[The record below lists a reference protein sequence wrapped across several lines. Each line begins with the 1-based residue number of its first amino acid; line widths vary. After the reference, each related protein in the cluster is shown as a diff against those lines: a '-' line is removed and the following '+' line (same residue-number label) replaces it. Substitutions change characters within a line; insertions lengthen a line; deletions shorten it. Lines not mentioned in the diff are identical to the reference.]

1 MFDEPRDIG
10 PQDELSDAER
20 RAFAALP
27 REMAPPPPLEE
38 RTVML
43 LRQRG
48 HLPIPLT
55 PYVRS
60 QAGRRPS
67 WWVAVAAAAAIAI
80 FFSGIAVGQFVTM
93 RSNVEMVNATA
104 RTAQEAAQR
113 VQLTGDL
120 YVAALASL
128 SRLSDSASVQ
138 DREQARQAAMQAL
151 GAAAEQLAHIAPED
165 PLAAA
170 VLRGL
175 NQRNRS
181 VTGSDAPSRSVIWY

>member
-27 REMAPPPPLEE
+27 RELAASAALEE

-48 HLPIPLT
+48 HLPIPLV
-55 PYVRS
+55 PYMRS

-67 WWVAVAAAAAIAI
+67 WWIAAAAAAAIAI
-80 FFSGIAVGQFVTM
+80 FFTGMAVGQYLGMTSAERVA
-93 RSNVEMVNATA
+93 NASA

-128 SRLSDSASVQ
+128 SRLSDSASAP
-138 DREQARQAAMQAL
+138 DRERARQAAMQAL
-151 GAAAEQLAHIAPED
+151 GAAAEQMAHIAPED

-175 NQRNRS
+175 NQRNRT

>member
-27 REMAPPPPLEE
+27 REMTPPQPLEE
-38 RTVML
+38 RTVAL

-55 PYVRS
+55 PYMVS

-67 WWVAVAAAAAIAI
+67 WWVPAAAAAAIAI
-80 FFSGIAVGQFVTM
+80 FFSGMAVGQYLGITK
-93 RSNVEMVNATA
+93 SADIANASA
-104 RTAQEAAQR
+104 RTAAEAAQR
-113 VQLTGDL
+113 VQTTGDL

-128 SRLSDSASVQ
+128 SRLSDTASVE
-138 DREQARQAAMQAL
+138 DRERARTAAMQAL
-151 GAAAEQLAHIAPED
+151 GAAAEQMAHIAPED

-181 VTGSDAPSRSVIWY
+181 VTGPDAPSRSVIWY

>member
-27 REMAPPPPLEE
+27 REMTPPQPLEE

-55 PYVRS
+55 PYMRS

-67 WWVAVAAAAAIAI
+67 WWVTAAAAAAIAI
-80 FFSGIAVGQFVTM
+80 FFSGMAVGQYLGMTKTAEVA
-93 RSNVEMVNATA
+93 NASA
-104 RTAQEAAQR
+104 RTAAEAAQR
-113 VQLTGDL
+113 VQTTGDL

-128 SRLSDSASVQ
+128 SRLSDSASAP
-138 DREQARQAAMQAL
+138 DRERARQAAMQAL
-151 GAAAEQLAHIAPED
+151 GAAAEQMAHIAPED

-181 VTGSDAPSRSVIWY
+181 VTGPDAPSRSVIWY